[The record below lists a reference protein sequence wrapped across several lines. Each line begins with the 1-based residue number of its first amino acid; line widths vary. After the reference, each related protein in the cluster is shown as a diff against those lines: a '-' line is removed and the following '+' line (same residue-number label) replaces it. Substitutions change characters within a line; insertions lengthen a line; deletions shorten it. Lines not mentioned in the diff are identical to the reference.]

1 MYRMSPL
8 HTKTRIYKI
17 FTMPK
22 TVNTNCPF
30 KCHSP
35 NQKML
40 GMQNRL
46 EMSKDR

>member
-1 MYRMSPL
+1 MYRMSPI
-8 HTKTRIYKI
+8 HAKTFIYKI
-17 FTMPK
+17 FTMLK
-22 TVNTNCPF
+22 TVNTNWPF

-40 GMQNRL
+40 GMQNTL